1 MQVSRKSPLTGNIN
15 TLEVNITQEQWDEFN
30 SPNRERLVQEIFSD
44 LTPAQREFI
53 ITGYTQEDWDTM
65 FGGRDAYEDAGIPVT
80 DDMFP
85 AADISLASKL
95 C

>member
-1 MQVSRKSPLTGNIN
+1 MQVTRTSPLTGNVN
-15 TLEVNITQEQWDEFN
+15 TMVLDITHEQLGELQRPD
-30 SPNRERLVQEIFSD
+30 RRLVQDIFPD